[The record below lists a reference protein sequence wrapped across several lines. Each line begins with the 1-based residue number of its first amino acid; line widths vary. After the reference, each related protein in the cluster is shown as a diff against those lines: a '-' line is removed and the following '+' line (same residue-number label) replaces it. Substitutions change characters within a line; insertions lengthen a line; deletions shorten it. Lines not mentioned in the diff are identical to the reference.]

1 MILIRRDKQSLVF
14 QLGAQEK
21 QLLVKVLKHYPLVPS
36 SHHRLSQGKPG
47 AHAEEDQQLLDEAL
61 AGQREKNRRRV
72 QAMLDGPGRFRVAK
86 SGFEFA
92 LTHAEVEWFLQ
103 VLNDVRVG
111 GWLALGSPEPGAVPK
126 VTEQNVKHHF
136 AMEASGLFESA
147 LLAALGFCEQ
157 PDWAAE

>member
-21 QLLVKVLKHYPLVPS
+21 QLLVKVVMHYPLVPS

-47 AHAEEDQQLLDEAL
+47 AHAEEDQRLLDEAL
-61 AGQREKNRRRV
+61 AEQREKNRRHVR
-72 QAMLDGPGRFRVAK
+72 ALLDETLRFRATNT
-86 SGFEFA
+86 SFEFA
-92 LTHAEVEWFLQ
+92 LAHAEVEWFLQ

-111 GWLALGSPEPGAVPK
+111 GWLALGSPEPGEVPK

-147 LLAALGFCEQ
+147 LLAALGINESSEWME
-157 PDWAAE
+157 D